1 MEKGDLADSFEKIE
15 TQYRTLKENAEE
27 IQRQDQ
33 VEIKSL
39 SLQLEQA

>member
-1 MEKGDLADSFEKIE
+1 MEKGDLADSLEKIE
-15 TQYRTLKENAEE
+15 TQYRVLKENAEE

-39 SLQLEQA
+39 SLKLEQA